1 MKKIAFIAVVVGLLA
16 GCASQRGLVS
26 EADYLALLPQD
37 ADIYLRLPV
46 QDNRELAGRLV
57 SSVSPSMTGEDLQRL
72 TDRFDMIYGAVDG
85 RKLSAVATG
94 SFPKTALGLV
104 LKEENGWTL
113 TKDKAIP
120 VTGRFYQYRGLPLEV
135 AFPNSSTLVAAPKVV
150 PLLESFQR
158 QAASPHPAVLP
169 EALSRFQEASDGRT
183 IDFYV
188 ADVTA
193 ALAPFMRDILSINLP
208 IQDMY
213 GSFTPV
219 GDGGGGSEGAAQLYS
234 FSGQIGLPDHRALN
248 SALVALNILAR
259 TLGLD
264 ISASAQEGGTTISI
278 SGVMVS
284 QDTLADL
291 VSGVL
296 R

>member
-1 MKKIAFIAVVVGLLA
+1 MLRRLAFAAALVGLLA

-26 EADYLALLPQD
+26 DTDYLALLPED
-37 ADIYLRLPV
+37 AEIYLRLPV
-46 QDNRELAGRLV
+46 RENRELAGRLV
-57 SSVSPSMTGEDLQRL
+57 SSLSPATPGEDVRRL
-72 TDRFDMIYGAVDG
+72 TDRFDMIYGAVSG
-85 RKLSAVATG
+85 GEFSAVATG

-120 VTGRFYQYRGLPLEV
+120 VTGRLYRYRGLPLEV
-135 AFPNSSTLVAAPKVV
+135 AFPDSSTLVAAPKVV

-158 QAASPHPAVLP
+158 QSTAAQPAVLP
-169 EALSRFQEASDGRT
+169 EALGCFQEACDGRT
-183 IDFYV
+183 IDFYM

-193 ALAPFMRDILSINLP
+193 AIAPFMRDILSINLP
-208 IQDMY
+208 VRDMY

-219 GDGGGGSEGAAQLYS
+219 GGGAGSGEQLYS

-278 SGVMVS
+278 SGVTVS
-284 QDTLADL
+284 QDTLAGL